1 MRILFVAPEAA
12 PLAKTGGLA
21 DVAGSLPRALRPL
34 GYEVAVFLP
43 RYRGIDLSRAR
54 RIYDWLPVQLGTR
67 RYDTSIY
74 LVEDEIPYYLLD
86 CPPLYD
92 RPGLYGSADGDFP
105 DNHIRFGVFCRA
117 VFGVVRRVFMP
128 HVLHL
133 HDWQTGLVPVYLKTR
148 FATDPAFIGL
158 KTLFTIH
165 NLGYH
170 GTFPPE
176 NMADLDLDASLLGPD
191 LLEFWGRFSFIK
203 GGLVYSDMLN
213 TVSRKYAEEIQTE
226 EYGFGL
232 DGVLRARRNDLFGI
246 LNGVDYS
253 HWNPETD
260 RFLAANYSAERLD
273 GKRLCKADLLRTMR
287 LPEEALDRPLF
298 GVVSRLAAQKG
309 AELIASLGS
318 ELEAQDAYL
327 VCLGSGDAI
336 YERALE
342 DLASR
347 HPRRAAVLIGFS
359 QPLSHKIEAGCDALL
374 MPSRYEPCG
383 LNQIYSL
390 RYGTVPVVRAT
401 GGLDDTIKEDT
412 GFKFQEYSEAALK
425 DAVRAACA
433 AYQDRERWT
442 AMMRR
447 GMQQDFSWNV
457 SAAEYAA
464 LYRQLRRGLNPAPAE
479 PALILRRH

>member
-1 MRILFVAPEAA
+1 MRILFVASEAA

-21 DVAGSLPRALRPL
+21 DVVGSLPRALRSL

-43 RYRGIDLSRAR
+43 RYRLIDLAKAR
-54 RIYDWLPVQLGTR
+54 RVYDWLPVHLGAK
-67 RYDTSIY
+67 RYDTSVY
-74 LVEDEIPYYLLD
+74 LIEDEVSYYLLD

-92 RPGLYGSADGDFP
+92 RDELYGGSDGDYS

-117 VFGVVRRVFMP
+117 VFGIVRRVFMP
-128 HVLHL
+128 HVVHL

-148 FATDPAFIGL
+148 FSTDPAFLGL

-176 NMADLDLDASLLGPD
+176 LMPELDLDPTLFRRD

-232 DGVLRARRNDLFGI
+232 DGLLRHRRQDLFGI
-246 LNGVDYS
+246 LNGVDYA

-260 RFLAANYSAERLD
+260 TFIAANYSAERLE
-273 GKRLCKADLLRTMR
+273 GKRLCKTDLLREMG
-287 LPEEALDRPLF
+287 LPEEAMNRPLL
-298 GVVSRLAAQKG
+298 GIVTRLAAQKG
-309 AELIASLGS
+309 AELIPSLGEVLES
-318 ELEAQDAYL
+318 EDAYF

-342 DLASR
+342 DMASR
-347 HPRRAAVLIGFS
+347 HPRRAAIRIGYDNA
-359 QPLSHKIEAGCDALL
+359 LSHKIEAGSDAFL

-390 RYGTVPVVRAT
+390 KYGTVPIVRAT
-401 GGLDDTIKEDT
+401 GGLDDTIREGT
-412 GFKFQEYSEAALK
+412 GFKFSEYSEAALK
-425 DAVRAACA
+425 VAVRAACA
-433 AYQDRERWT
+433 AYQDREKWT

-447 GMQQDFSWNV
+447 GMQQDFSWKV

-464 LYRQLRRGLNPAPAE
+464 LYRQLRRGLNPERLE
-479 PALILRRH
+479 PTLIR